1 MDYCRSFFPP
11 GEAICSY
18 KYELQPA
25 GIPVNEQ
32 CTLEGYHQL
41 LQLKCQVTGMA
52 SDQFTI
58 HWHHSVDPPTENDSK
73 SAHTAI
79 NPAVGSHLTVES
91 QPLESLESGGV
102 SVVSVLTIDVGK
114 VSNEYY
120 LLGGFYWCSV
130 NSNTS
135 SNVPMLNNPS
145 QVLNISTVCF
155 EMGDPT
161 RTKCTQMSPIN
172 LFERVQTNTTRCAD
186 FPASIDIVNAWD
198 DQLCTVEE
206 TNKPQTTTSSLP
218 GVDLTSTDKTM
229 ATEGA
234 TTTPQPESSTKG
246 GSSLEQS
253 TTRILPFN
261 SDGVSMQY
269 VWIGVGIA
277 IVVLLLI
284 IVVTLI
290 VIVCLTYRKNKVKGM
305 KYLLCVLFITLQMS
319 VACD

>member
-1 MDYCRSFFPP
+1 
-11 GEAICSY
+11 
-18 KYELQPA
+18 
-25 GIPVNEQ
+25 
-32 CTLEGYHQL
+32 
-41 LQLKCQVTGMA
+41 MA

-58 HWHHSVDPPTENDSK
+58 DWHHSVDPPTESDST
-73 SAHTAI
+73 SAHTA
-79 NPAVGSHLTVES
+79 AVSSHLTVENQS
-91 QPLESLESGGV
+91 LPLESGGV
-102 SVVSVLTIDVGK
+102 SVVSVLTIDVSK

-130 NSNTS
+130 NSSTS

-161 RTKCTQMSPIN
+161 REKCTQMSIN

-198 DQLCTVEE
+198 TQLCTVEE
-206 TNKPQTTTSSLP
+206 TNKPQTTTNSLP

-229 ATEGA
+229 ATEGV

-253 TTRILPFN
+253 TTRILPLN

-277 IVVLLLI
+277 IVVLLSI
-284 IVVTLI
+284 IVMTLI

-305 KYLLCVLFITLQMS
+305 KYYCV
-319 VACD
+319 